1 MAGSFGEALRRI
13 REGKGISQARL
24 AKEITYSKSY
34 LSKIENDL
42 KAPTADIAKRC
53 DSVLGT
59 GGVLSALVRSVTTA
73 PNEAVEADPDEQVW
87 VVVMDGEREHRFHQ
101 LPRRQALA
109 GLGLLP
115 GFALNGSARA
125 EVDELTLA
133 GLQTS
138 FGHYRR
144 LGTMS
149 GPATVLM
156 QVVSHITVL
165 RTLAAGDHPAHIRAQ
180 LLLQASRA
188 AEYAGWM
195 SQENGDEQ
203 AALWWTRQAVRYAT
217 AGGDEHLASYAHVR
231 QAEIAL
237 YRQDPLTTIEL
248 AARAQDD
255 RAAGPRILG
264 LAARCE
270 AQGHALAGDTGSFER
285 ALDRAG
291 GLLAEREPTASP
303 LGSSSVSDEIALAR
317 GWSLFDL
324 GRPGEAAEV
333 LDCHVPGM
341 AVDARRARARFGAR
355 RVLAHAA
362 AGELDQACTL
372 AHDVLE
378 DAAHV
383 DSATIRTDLRQLVR
397 ITARW
402 RTHPAVQEL
411 WPALSAALRLSAAGG

>member
-1 MAGSFGEALRRI
+1 MAGSFGETLRRI
-13 REGKGISQARL
+13 REEKGISQARL
-24 AKEITYSKSY
+24 AKEITYSTGY
-34 LSKIENDL
+34 LSKIENGL

-59 GGVLSALVRSVTTA
+59 GGVLSVLVRPVVAA
-73 PNEAVEADPDEQVW
+73 PDEAVDGDPDEEVW
-87 VVVMDGEREHRFHQ
+87 VVVMDGAREHRFHQ
-101 LPRRQALA
+101 IPRRQAAA
-109 GLGLLP
+109 GFGLSP
-115 GFALNGSARA
+115 GFALSGNART
-125 EVDELTLA
+125 EVDELTLD
-133 GLQTS
+133 GLQAS

-149 GPATVLM
+149 GPAMVLV
-156 QVVSHITVL
+156 QVVSHLNVL
-165 RTLAAGDHPAHIRAQ
+165 RTLAAGDHPAHIRAR

-195 SQENGDEQ
+195 SQETGDEQ
-203 AALWWTRQAVRYAT
+203 AALWWTRRAVRYAT

-237 YRQDPLTTIEL
+237 YRQDPLTTIAL
-248 AARAQDD
+248 AARAQHD

-270 AQGHALAGDTGSFER
+270 AQGHALAGDHGAFER

-291 GLLAEREPTASP
+291 ELLAEREPGPSP

-317 GWSLFDL
+317 GWSLVDL
-324 GRPGEAAEV
+324 GRPAEAAEV
-333 LDCHVPGM
+333 LDRHVPGM

-362 AGELDQACTL
+362 AGELDQACAL
-372 AHDVLE
+372 ARDVLE

-383 DSATIRTDLRQLVR
+383 DSATIRTDLRQLARV
-397 ITARW
+397 TARW
-402 RTHPAVQEL
+402 HAHPAVREL
-411 WPALSAALRLSAAGG
+411 RPVLSAALHLPPAGS